1 MKTSVKFILSYIIA
15 LVITIFLAIT
25 DTDPITNTKS
35 LVIDILFMSLIIWGL
50 GLFIYGLKMVVFGTK
65 K

>member
-1 MKTSVKFILSYIIA
+1 MKTSVKLILSYIIA
-15 LVITIFLAIT
+15 LAITIFLAIT

-35 LVIDILFMSLIIWGL
+35 LVIDILLMSLIIWGL
-50 GLFIYGLKMVVFGTK
+50 GLFIYGFKMVVFGSK

>member
-1 MKTSVKFILSYIIA
+1 MKTSVKFILGYIIA
-15 LVITIFLAIT
+15 LAITIFLAII
-25 DTDPITNTKS
+25 DSDPITNTKS

-50 GLFIYGLKMVVFGTK
+50 GLFIYGIKMVIFGTK

>member
-15 LVITIFLAIT
+15 LAITIFLAII
-25 DTDPITNTKS
+25 DSDPIPNTKS

-50 GLFIYGLKMVVFGTK
+50 GLFIYGFKIVVFGSK

>member
-1 MKTSVKFILSYIIA
+1 MKTSVKFILGYIIA

>member
-25 DTDPITNTKS
+25 DTDQITNTKS
-35 LVIDILFMSLIIWGL
+35 LVIDVLFISLIIWGL
-50 GLFIYGLKMVVFGTK
+50 GLFIYGFKIVVFGSK
-65 K
+65 

>member
-1 MKTSVKFILSYIIA
+1 MKTSVKFILGYLIA
-15 LVITIFLAIT
+15 LVITIFLAII
-25 DTDPITNTKS
+25 DSDPITNTKS

>member
-15 LVITIFLAIT
+15 LVITIFLAIA

-50 GLFIYGLKMVVFGTK
+50 GLFIYGLKMVVFGSK

>member
-15 LVITIFLAIT
+15 LVITIFLAII
-25 DTDPITNTKS
+25 DSDPITNTKS
-35 LVIDILFMSLIIWGL
+35 LVIDVLFMSLVIWGL
-50 GLFIYGLKMVVFGTK
+50 GLFIYGLKVIVLGSK